1 MEFGLYLS
9 VGVVRKAVKATVVL
23 LPLLGVIYVIFL
35 VNPSDHEISE
45 HIFAYF
51 NNVLQSSQVLS
62 STLHVRPFTVAAFYC
77 HFKAPISQSCACLR
91 QIANARR
98 KLVPN

>member
-1 MEFGLYLS
+1 LFIYL
-9 VGVVRKAVKATVVL
+9 VAATVVRKAVKATVVL

-45 HIFAYF
+45 NIFTYF

-62 STLHVRPFTVAAFYC
+62 LVHCTRTRSRE
-77 HFKAPISQSCACLR
+77 S
-91 QIANARR
+91 NALTITPSR
-98 KLVPN
+98 LN